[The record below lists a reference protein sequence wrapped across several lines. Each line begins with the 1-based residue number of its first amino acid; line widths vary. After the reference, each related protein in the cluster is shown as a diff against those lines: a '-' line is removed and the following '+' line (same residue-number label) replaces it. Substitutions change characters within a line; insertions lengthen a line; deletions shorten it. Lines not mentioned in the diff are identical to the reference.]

1 MGRHSSSTPSTS
13 EGVNP
18 VLALTAILVLLAL
31 ILVGVWWWTPRGSE
45 QAPATAAGEDCTLV
59 PVAATDRELGRLLAS
74 QWDGAETK
82 DCINVEYVDSVDQAA
97 VLVAPQSPET
107 ERLMSDSGRTL
118 DGDAAPVASTA
129 VGLAGQ
135 STVNPAELD
144 PATVSFPV
152 AEQPEASALV
162 ADALGVTG
170 PLSDNTGSA
179 WTATAED
186 RVPEGSQFS
195 RIDGTGLV
203 YYAHPL
209 AASGD
214 VSEQQ
219 TAAAA
224 EITEWARSA
233 YDSPETSPEVEA
245 GDTAATGLAEN
256 VLFLLDTS
264 EQMTPFYEAAADAI
278 GGSSLDATGAGSQ
291 VALWNYSSP
300 QNPGV
305 TQSWR
310 TNLSYTSAGEDLNA
324 AARLFGLGGQPQ
336 TRSSLLAALG
346 NAAEQAAATGTRAN
360 VVLVTTGTQGDLSDE
375 QFRGALAGINRE
387 NVSLSVVH
395 VGAAPADAVIEQEA
409 DSFVAAP
416 DAAALNNAVRR
427 AAGL

>member
-13 EGVNP
+13 AGVNP
-18 VLALTAILVLLAL
+18 VLALTAVLVLLAL
-31 ILVGVWWWTPRGSE
+31 ILVGVWWWTPRGGE
-45 QAPATAAGEDCTLV
+45 QPPATAAGEDCTLV
-59 PVAATDRELGRLLAS
+59 PVAATDPELGRLLAS
-74 QWDGAETK
+74 QWDGGETK
-82 DCINVEYVDSVDQAA
+82 DCINVEFVDSVDQAA

-107 ERLMSDSGRTL
+107 DRLVSDSGRSL
-118 DGDAAPVASTA
+118 DGAATPVASTA

-152 AEQPEASALV
+152 SEQPEASALV

-170 PLSDNTGSA
+170 PLKDNPGSL

-195 RIDGTGLV
+195 RIDDTELV

-209 AASGD
+209 AATGD

-224 EITEWARSA
+224 EITQWARSV
-233 YDSPETSPEVEA
+233 YDGPEASPTVDADDP
-245 GDTAATGLAEN
+245 GATGPAAN

-264 EQMTPFYEAAADAI
+264 QAMAPFYDASAHAI
-278 GGSSLDATGAGSQ
+278 GSASLDATGAGSQ
-291 VALWNYSSP
+291 VGLWNYSSP

-305 TQSWR
+305 TQGWR
-310 TNLSYTSAGEDLNA
+310 TNITYTSAGADLDA
-324 AARLFGLGGQPQ
+324 AVQRFGLGGEPQ

-346 NAAEQAAATGTRAN
+346 NAADQAAATGSRAN
-360 VVLVTTGTQGDLSDE
+360 VVLVTTGTREDLSDE
-375 QFRGALAGINRE
+375 QFRSALAGIDRR

-395 VGAAPADAVIEQEA
+395 VGPGQPDAVIEQEA
-409 DSFVAAP
+409 DSFTAAP
-416 DAAALNNAVRR
+416 DATAVDGAVRA